1 MVIVAG
7 LSLITDSVLV
17 DNLGQMIGYLGSA
30 VTLGFLLGPFLG
42 GLIYDAAGYHAVFIV
57 AFSIVALDVVM
68 RFAVIEKKVAQR
80 WIKEEAD
87 EDEQSPV
94 DGGYQTCSH
103 EPVPANTEHYGE
115 FALPLLIRQPRILIS
130 SWAFVVQGLLY
141 AAFDAVCLS
150 TTIRDI
156 AD

>member
-7 LSLITDSVLV
+7 LALITDSVLV

-30 VTLGFLLGPFLG
+30 VTLGFLLGQFLG

-87 EDEQSPV
+87 GDEQSPVV
-94 DGGYQTCSH
+94 DGGYQTIPH
-103 EPVPANTEHYGE
+103 DPVAGSTEHQGE
-115 FALPLLIRQPRILIS
+115 FALPLLMKQPRILIS

-141 AAFDAVCLS
+141 AAFDAVCLP
-150 TTIRDI
+150 
-156 AD
+156 